1 VKRKEVERKKVEYN
15 TGGYVGH
22 FHAYNEALGPGFGKA
37 RRAICFREGG
47 DFGVMGVGFLGLA
60 ST

>member
-15 TGGYVGH
+15 TGGYVDI

-37 RRAICFREGG
+37 RRARRFREE
-47 DFGVMGVGFLGLA
+47 DWW
-60 ST
+60 